1 MSEKFK
7 AWRNLLFSLAFFH
20 AVVQERRKF
29 GPSGWNI
36 QYEFSDSDLVTSITM
51 LKNFLQDNDEIP
63 WDSIRFMT
71 GQINYGGRVT
81 DNLDN
86 ILLMNILNIF

>member
-1 MSEKFK
+1 
-7 AWRNLLFSLAFFH
+7 
-20 AVVQERRKF
+20 
-29 GPSGWNI
+29 
-36 QYEFSDSDLVTSITM
+36 M